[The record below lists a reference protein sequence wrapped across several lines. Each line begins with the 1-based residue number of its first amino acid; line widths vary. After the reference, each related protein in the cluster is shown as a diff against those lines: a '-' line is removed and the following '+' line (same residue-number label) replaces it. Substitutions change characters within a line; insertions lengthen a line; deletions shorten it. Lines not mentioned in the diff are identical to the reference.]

1 VVIIFSGFNQDM
13 IEFMLELRFNNNKEF
28 MAAHRKDYEQKMRAP
43 HYNLIEALA
52 PHMLQIDP
60 QMEVRPNKALSR
72 IFRDTRFSKD
82 KAPYRDHHW
91 IAFRRAGEPRD
102 QAIMYWFE
110 VRVEGLSWG
119 LGFWGENRPAM
130 DMMRRRMISHPDDL
144 LALLPG
150 LEENDL
156 VISGEPYKKMQAPPE
171 LPKALI
177 PYYPLKEIY
186 VTRQNIQRDL
196 LFTPELLSQLV
207 HDYQLMG
214 PLYRL
219 LRGYHDIAA
228 LEGQYGQI

>member
-1 VVIIFSGFNQDM
+1 VPSRYNVFSGFTQDM
-13 IEFMLELRFNNNKEF
+13 IDFMLEIRFNNNKEF
-28 MAAHRKDYEQKMRAP
+28 MAAHRREYEQKMRAP
-43 HYNLIEALA
+43 HHALIEALA
-52 PHMLQIDP
+52 PHMLLIDP
-60 QMEVRPNKALSR
+60 QMEVRPAKALSR
-72 IFRDTRFSKD
+72 VFRDTRFSKD

-102 QAIMYWFE
+102 QAIMFWFE

-130 DMMRRRMISHPDDL
+130 DMMRRRVISHPDDL
-144 LALLPG
+144 LALLPS

-156 VISGEPYKKMQAPPE
+156 IISGEGYKKMQTPAE
-171 LPKALI
+171 LPAALI

-186 VTRQNIQRDL
+186 VTRQNIQRDWI
-196 LFTPELLSQLV
+196 FTPELLSQLV
-207 HDYQLMG
+207 HDYQLMA

-228 LEGQYGQI
+228 LEG